1 MSDRQPSHIVGRA
14 VYFVEILIFAAPFYL
29 TYGLL
34 TVVSVPYAG
43 ALLLFSPVWLASYL
57 ADANGEIT
65 SVLIIGTAVILAA
78 ALSVTGL
85 IALWKLARLSILY
98 LFKGSDELSKH
109 RRDFRIGFYCGLAPL
124 IFTTSIMASIGFSDH
139 GWAGFPYVFMGGST
153 LLVPI
158 THLWVAMRRSHSR
171 LVHQVSSRPGV
182 QYQTMTTMSPTGA
195 KQ

>member
-1 MSDRQPSHIVGRA
+1 MTDRQTSHIAARA

-43 ALLLFSPVWLASYL
+43 ALLLFIPVWLASYL

-78 ALSVTGL
+78 ALSMTGL

-98 LFKGSDELSKH
+98 LFKGSDELSKY
-109 RRDFRIGFYCGLAPL
+109 RRDLRIGFYCGLAPL
-124 IFTTSIMASIGFSDH
+124 IFTTSIMGAIGFSDN
-139 GWAGFPYVFMGGST
+139 GWAGFPSLFMGGST
-153 LLVPI
+153 LLIPI

-171 LVHQVSSRPGV
+171 VVDQVSSRPGV
-182 QYQTMTTMSPTGA
+182 QYQTITTMSPTGA

>member
-1 MSDRQPSHIVGRA
+1 MTDRQTSHIAARA

-29 TYGLL
+29 TYGML

-65 SVLIIGTAVILAA
+65 SVLIIGTAVTLAA

-85 IALWKLARLSILY
+85 IALWKLARLSSIY
-98 LFKGSDELSKH
+98 LFKGRDELSKH

-124 IFTTSIMASIGFSDH
+124 IFTTGIMGAIGFSDND
-139 GWAGFPYVFMGGST
+139 GRVS
-153 LLVPI
+153 
-158 THLWVAMRRSHSR
+158 HLSSWVAARCSYPSPISGWRCADRTVASSIRSR
-171 LVHQVSSRPGV
+171 LDPACSTRR
-182 QYQTMTTMSPTGA
+182 
-195 KQ
+195 

>member
-1 MSDRQPSHIVGRA
+1 MSDRQPSHIVARA

-85 IALWKLARLSILY
+85 TALWQLARLSILY
-98 LFKGSDELSKH
+98 LFKGSDELAKH
-109 RRDFRIGFYCGLAPL
+109 RRDFRIAFIAGLRHSSSPQASWGP
-124 IFTTSIMASIGFSDH
+124 SGSAIMDGRVS
-139 GWAGFPYVFMGGST
+139 
-153 LLVPI
+153 
-158 THLWVAMRRSHSR
+158 HLSSWVAARCSSPSRICGCRCADRTVASSIRSRRDPACSTR
-171 LVHQVSSRPGV
+171 R
-182 QYQTMTTMSPTGA
+182 
-195 KQ
+195 